1 MKYKLIAGDGYAD
14 KHEERVNEF
23 LEENPNIKIEIIN
36 TWVKAGNGWNTTI
49 IYTIG
54 KDNGSQ

>member
-14 KHEERVNEF
+14 THEENVNQF
-23 LEENPNIKIEIIN
+23 LEENPNIKIHETN

-49 IYTIG
+49 YYTNG
-54 KDNGSQ
+54 EDNGS